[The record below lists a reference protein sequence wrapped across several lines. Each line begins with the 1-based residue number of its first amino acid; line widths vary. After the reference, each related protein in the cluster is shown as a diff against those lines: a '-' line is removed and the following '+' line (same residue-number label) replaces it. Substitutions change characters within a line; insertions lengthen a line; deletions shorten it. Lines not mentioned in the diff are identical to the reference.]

1 MSPDIQDLID
11 GYFDGSLSSK
21 ELQRLSHW
29 IKSDVL
35 HARQFASDLMLH
47 DRLRNQFKIQ
57 EELVNQECYELS
69 VVSLSKIHANSWVR
83 WPVTW
88 TTTACLVFLGAFL
101 LWHSLGTSSA
111 SAAVTELNRIIEAN
125 RHSLDRRFLLS
136 VEKTVVPEG
145 ERERK
150 SPEHGRPA
158 KPSLDNAILDV
169 RGSNEFVLK
178 RIVDP
183 GEFFITGSNGVTSW
197 AVRPD
202 GPVRYS
208 DDLTRFNRDLPGHER
223 SLPINNLQDG
233 LDALH
238 KAYDLKVLP
247 VESSESDI
255 EPDAES
261 NRRMVAVKKPGFLG
275 PVQIEIMYNDSTGQ
289 IRQMRFVDMPY
300 GPENVSL
307 KMTLIDE
314 RTLPVN
320 YFDHQSHHDPKRIV
334 EFE

>member
-1 MSPDIQDLID
+1 MSLDFEALID
-11 GYFDGSLSSK
+11 GYFDDSLSSE

-29 IKSDVL
+29 IKSDGL
-35 HARQFASDLMLH
+35 HARQFASAVILH
-47 DRLRNQFKIQ
+47 DRLRDQYKGH
-57 EELVNQECYELS
+57 EELVAGGDYEQS
-69 VVSLSKIHANSWVR
+69 VVSPSKTLGSEWVL
-83 WPVTW
+83 WPVAW
-88 TTTACLVFLGAFL
+88 ATTACLVLLGAFL
-101 LWHSLGTSSA
+101 LLHSLGTSSA
-111 SAAVTELNRIIEAN
+111 SAAVIELNRIIEAN
-125 RHSLDRRFLLS
+125 RHSLDRTFLLS
-136 VEKTVVPEG
+136 VEKTVVPQG

-150 SPEHGRPA
+150 SPEHRRPA

-183 GEFFITGSNGVTSW
+183 GEFFITGSNGATSW

-223 SLPINNLQDG
+223 SLPINNLHDG

-238 KAYDLKVLP
+238 KAYDLEVLP

-255 EPDAES
+255 EPNAEP
-261 NRRMVAVKKPGFLG
+261 NRRIVAVKKPGFLG
-275 PVQIEIMYNDSTGQ
+275 PVRIEISYNASTGQ

-300 GPENVSL
+300 GPENVSM

-314 RTLPVN
+314 RPLPAN